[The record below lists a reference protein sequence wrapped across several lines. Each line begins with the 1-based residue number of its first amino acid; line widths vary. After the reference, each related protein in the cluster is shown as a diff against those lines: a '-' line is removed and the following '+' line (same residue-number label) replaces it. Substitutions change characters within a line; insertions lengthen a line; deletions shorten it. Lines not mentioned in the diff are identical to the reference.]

1 MAKLWNYRL
10 VACFGG
16 LCVSLPLA
24 AAPEL
29 LGGSF
34 DIGPARSYLI
44 QSLLILG
51 VILAGL
57 YLLTRLLKKNGRFN
71 LTGAQRMKVVEGVS
85 LGGQERVVILA
96 VDDRELLIGTTPGR
110 VVTLAELGSV
120 SQPEVADTPDERKDS
135 FAAGSDEGR
144 HRGKTFAELL
154 NKPENH
160 ES

>member
-10 VACFGG
+10 GACVGG
-16 LCVSLPLA
+16 LGVSLPLA

-51 VILAGL
+51 VLLAGL
-57 YLLTRLLKKNGRFN
+57 YLLTRVLKKNGRFN
-71 LTGAQRMKVVEGVS
+71 LTGAQRMKVIEGIS
-85 LGGQERVVILA
+85 LGGQERAVILA
-96 VDDRELLIGTTPGR
+96 VDGRELLIGTTPGR
-110 VVTLAELGSV
+110 VVTLAELGSA
-120 SQPEVADTPDERKDS
+120 SQPENDESFDQHKDS
-135 FAAGSDEGR
+135 SAASSGQIR

-154 NKPENH
+154 NKPESH